1 MMTWEAF
8 SVFQHQGTAHV
19 KKEWFSSGY
28 KRINKSDASESK
40 HAKLL
45 SRVNQ
50 VDMKIITIIFLLF
63 FYFKF
68 NLSLDFFQK
77 DLSQRFT
84 SENSVVFPYCIELF
98 CVRFSLRFQKLSYDI
113 FYSRLNQERWNKCS
127 VVELPTI
134 PRKTGSG

>member
-45 SRVNQ
+45 SRVNP
-50 VDMKIITIIFLLF
+50 VDMKIITITIIFLLF

-68 NLSLDFFQK
+68 NVSLYFF
-77 DLSQRFT
+77 
-84 SENSVVFPYCIELF
+84 
-98 CVRFSLRFQKLSYDI
+98 
-113 FYSRLNQERWNKCS
+113 
-127 VVELPTI
+127 
-134 PRKTGSG
+134 

>member
-1 MMTWEAF
+1 MF
-8 SVFQHQGTAHV
+8 FQHQGIAHV
-19 KKEWFSSGY
+19 KKRWGY
-28 KRINKSDASESK
+28 KRLNKSDASESK

-45 SRVNQ
+45 SRVNP

-68 NLSLDFFQK
+68 NLSLDFFQR

-84 SENSVVFPYCIELF
+84 AENSVVFPYCIELF
-98 CVRFSLRFQKLSYDI
+98 CVRFSLRFQKLLYDI

-134 PRKTGSG
+134 PTKTGPG

>member
-45 SRVNQ
+45 SRVNPI
-50 VDMKIITIIFLLF
+50 DMKIITIIFLLF

-68 NLSLDFFQK
+68 NLSLYFF
-77 DLSQRFT
+77 LIRFIPKIHLREF
-84 SENSVVFPYCIELF
+84 SGFPLLY
-98 CVRFSLRFQKLSYDI
+98 R
-113 FYSRLNQERWNKCS
+113 
-127 VVELPTI
+127 TI
-134 PRKTGSG
+134 LC